1 MRSAQRGQALI
12 LGLFV
17 LVAGLAA
24 LFYLYNAGQLVRA
37 KTRLVNTADAAAYSS
52 GVLQARVLNF
62 TAYNNRALLA
72 NEVLVAQLVSAAA
85 WLPYAESHIQAQP
98 TAFPECADSQGA
110 GASAGA
116 LFQYGP
122 GYAWMC
128 YLSVQSGGLAAA
140 GLPLV
145 AHVPELLLGVA
156 EEAKSLIQNALGQ
169 LHRPGALEQLHDQLL
184 QSLVDANEG
193 GPGRVRVERLP
204 DPSVP
209 AFLHTHAGAERG
221 RFRDLVV
228 GAAALDPFVPERR
241 WDAEALLPTPECFP
255 ALTFDAYNAVR
266 RRGGTEMVGMDE
278 WRAVDTA
285 SFHQHQ
291 LHKGKN
297 ILPSC
302 ELAERPLGVGAQK
315 AHPTGAGSATAAG
328 WWGGAAADNPVAH
341 GMASTSHWERY
352 SGLPT
357 YTDLSA
363 VWRSSASPRW
373 VQAVRLVK
381 PQGLLGTTDQAG
393 PWATGGTNRLQAYS
407 TQAAAGEWVA
417 VSAVQV
423 FFERPPAHAANQR
436 GALTGSPQETG
447 GLFNPYWQARLLDAS
462 QHARVQARRQGV
474 EVPW

>member
-1 MRSAQRGQALI
+1 MRNAQRGQALI

-24 LFYLYNAGQLVRA
+24 LFYLYNAGQLVRE
-37 KTRLVNTADAAAYSS
+37 KTRLVNTADAVAYSS
-52 GVLQARVLNF
+52 GILQARVLNF

-72 NEVLVAQLVSAAA
+72 NEVLIAQLVSAAS

-98 TAFPECADSQGA
+98 TVFPECADSQGA

-122 GYAWMC
+122 AYALMC
-128 YLSVQSGGLAAA
+128 YLSVQSGGVAAA
-140 GLPLV
+140 GL
-145 AHVPELLLGVA
+145 ASAAQVPESLLGVA
-156 EEAKSLIQNALGQ
+156 ENAKTSIQNALSQ
-169 LHRPGALEQLHDQLL
+169 LHQPGQLEQLHQQLM
-184 QSLVDANEG
+184 QGVADANEG
-193 GPGRVRVERLP
+193 APGRVRVETLP
-204 DPSVP
+204 DPQAP
-209 AFLHTHAGAERG
+209 AFLHNYAGAERG
-221 RFRDLVV
+221 RFRDLVA
-228 GAAALDPFVPERR
+228 GAAQLDPFVPERR

-255 ALTFDAYNAVR
+255 ALTFDAHNAVR
-266 RRGGTEMVGMDE
+266 RRGGTELIGMDE

-302 ELAERPLGVGAQK
+302 ELAEQPLGVGAQG
-315 AHPTGAGSATAAG
+315 AHLPGRQGSATG
-328 WWGGAAADNPVAH
+328 WWGGAPADNPVAY
-341 GMASTSHWERY
+341 GMASTAHWSRY
-352 SGLPT
+352 SGLPA
-357 YTDLSA
+357 YTDLSP
-363 VWRSSASPRW
+363 VWLSSAAPRW

-381 PQGLLGTTDQAG
+381 PQGLLRTTDGEG
-393 PWATGGTNRLQAYS
+393 PWAPGGGNRLQAYS

-423 FFERPPAHAANQR
+423 FFERPPTHTTNWR
-436 GALTGSPQETG
+436 GAVLGAPQETG
-447 GLFNPYWQARLLDAS
+447 SLFNPYWQARLLDAS